1 MSAPFGPGGPR
12 RDDGGFRGRDEG
24 GYRGRDDGGYRGR
37 DEGGYRGR
45 DDGYRGRGGDDDRR
59 EEPNSVKARLRAR
72 ARKKARRQKKKGFVR
87 RKVCRFCADSTLEL
101 DYKDPKALRLFVT
114 ETGKM
119 IPRRIS
125 GNCARHQR
133 PLAIAIKRAR
143 HLALLPQAGQE
154 I

>member
-1 MSAPFGPGGPR
+1 VS
-12 RDDGGFRGRDEG
+12 
-24 GYRGRDDGGYRGR
+24 
-37 DEGGYRGR
+37 
-45 DDGYRGRGGDDDRR
+45 
-59 EEPNSVKARLRAR
+59 
-72 ARKKARRQKKKGFVR
+72 
-87 RKVCRFCADSTLEL
+87 
-101 DYKDPKALRLFVT
+101 

-143 HLALLPQAGQE
+143 QLAILPFAGQG

>member
-1 MSAPFGPGGPR
+1 MSSPFGPQGPR
-12 RDDGGFRGRDEG
+12 RDDGFRRDEG
-24 GYRGRDDGGYRGR
+24 FRRDDSGGGFRR
-37 DEGGYRGR
+37 EEGGGFRR
-45 DDGYRGRGGDDDRR
+45 DDGYRRDDERR

-87 RKVCRFCADSTLEL
+87 RKVCRFCADSTIEI

-154 I
+154 L

>member
-1 MSAPFGPGGPR
+1 MNGPGSC
-12 RDDGGFRGRDEG
+12 FLLVE
-24 GYRGRDDGGYRGR
+24 
-37 DEGGYRGR
+37 
-45 DDGYRGRGGDDDRR
+45 R
-59 EEPNSVKARLRAR
+59 EESAQTKQMIGAADKSVCAGLLQ
-72 ARKKARRQKKKGFVR
+72 RQLAQIFAGFVR
-87 RKVCRFCADSTLEL
+87 RKVCRFCADSTIEL

-154 I
+154 L

>member
-1 MSAPFGPGGPR
+1 MSAPFGPSGPR
-12 RDDGGFRGRDEG
+12 RDDGGFRGRDDG
-24 GYRGRDDGGYRGR
+24 GFRRDDGGGFRGG
-37 DEGGYRGR
+37 DGGGFRGR
-45 DDGYRGRGGDDDRR
+45 DDGYRRDDERR

-87 RKVCRFCADSTLEL
+87 RKVCRFCADSTIEI

-154 I
+154 L